1 MSARLDADPGEVL
14 ERYVGRVLRTG
25 MAASSAC
32 LGVGFMLVAAGVNAR
47 LGRALLTAGL
57 LTLLATPIARVVV
70 SWIDYLRERDW
81 LFAALTLVVLAE
93 LAMSILAAA
102 YGIRL

>member
-1 MSARLDADPGEVL
+1 MSAPLDGDPDDIL

-32 LGVGFMLVAAGVNAR
+32 LGVGFVLAAAGVNIR
-47 LGRALLTAGL
+47 LGTTLLTAGL
-57 LTLLATPIARVVV
+57 LILLATPMARVVV
-70 SWIDYLRERDW
+70 SWIDYIRERDW
-81 LFAALTLVVLAE
+81 LFAALTLVVLTE
-93 LAMSILAAA
+93 LALSILAAV